1 MAKVGFWGLGSM
13 GLGMAQSLVREGHS
27 VCGHDP
33 RGVTLEGGT
42 DLSQAE
48 LDVAVIAVLN
58 AAQTESV
65 LDSILPDLRSGA
77 VVVACAT
84 VSPAFA
90 RDMAARCEERQIRY
104 LDAPISGGAKR
115 AAEGDLSIMASG
127 STAAFDA
134 AAPALEAMARTVFH
148 MGETVGAGSAMK
160 AVHQVLAGT
169 HIATMAEAMVF
180 GITQG
185 IAPDRF
191 LEVLPQCGG
200 TSWMLENRG
209 PHIRDGDY
217 TPHSA
222 VEIWIKDL
230 GIIEDIAGEAAIELP
245 MVRAALDGYRKAV
258 EMGLGREDDAA
269 IAKVYAAQA
278 GVDLPKARA

>member
-1 MAKVGFWGLGSM
+1 MADIGIWGLGSM
-13 GLGMAQSLVREGHS
+13 GLGMAQSLVRAGHR
-27 VCGHDP
+27 VAGHDP
-33 RGVTLEGGT
+33 RGVALEGGT
-42 DLSQAE
+42 DLAHAD
-48 LDVAVIAVLN
+48 LAIAVVVVLN

-65 LDSILPDLRSGA
+65 IDAILPDLSPGT

-84 VSPAFA
+84 VPPAFA
-90 RDMAARCEERQIRY
+90 RDMAARCEGRGVHY
-104 LDAPISGGAKR
+104 LDAPISGGSAR
-115 AAEGDLSIMASG
+115 AAAGDLSIMASG
-127 STAAFDA
+127 PKAAFDA
-134 AAPALEAMARTVFH
+134 AQPALDAMARTVFH
-148 MGETVGAGSAMK
+148 MGDAIGAGSAMK

-180 GITQG
+180 GMTQG
-185 IAPDRF
+185 IDPARF

-222 VEIWIKDL
+222 VDIWIKDL
-230 GIIEDIAGEAAIELP
+230 GIVGDIARDAGIELP
-245 MVRAALDGYRKAV
+245 MVDAALAGYRRAV

-278 GVDLPKARA
+278 GVTLP

>member
-127 STAAFDA
+127 PTAAFDA

>member
-1 MAKVGFWGLGSM
+1 MTNIGIWGLGSM
-13 GLGMAQSLVREGHS
+13 GLGMAQSLVKAGLPT
-27 VCGHDP
+27 VGHDP
-33 RGVTLEGGT
+33 RGVVLDGAADLETG
-42 DLSQAE
+42 DL
-48 LDVAVIAVLN
+48 DIAVIVVLN

-65 LDSILPDLRSGA
+65 IDAILPSLQAGA

-90 RDMAARCEERQIRY
+90 RDMASRCKAREVLY
-104 LDAPISGGAKR
+104 LDAPISGGAAR
-115 AAEGDLSIMASG
+115 AAQGDLSIMASG
-127 STAAFDA
+127 PNAAFDTA
-134 AAPALEAMARTVFH
+134 QPALDAMARTVFR
-148 MGETVGAGSAMK
+148 MGEEVGAGSAMK

-185 IAPDRF
+185 IDPARF
-191 LEVLPQCGG
+191 MEVLPQCGG

-230 GIIEDIAGEAAIELP
+230 GIINEIATDAAIDLP
-245 MVRAALDGYRKAV
+245 MVQAALGGYRKAV

-278 GVDLPKARA
+278 GVKLP

>member
-1 MAKVGFWGLGSM
+1 MARVGFWGLGSM
-13 GLGMAQSLVREGHS
+13 GLGMAQSLVRDGHD

-33 RGVTLEGGT
+33 RGVVLEGGC
-42 DLSQAE
+42 DLPNGD

-65 LDSILPDLRSGA
+65 LEAILPDLRSGA

-84 VSPAFA
+84 VSPDFA
-90 RDMAARCEERQIRY
+90 RDMADRCEKRQIRY

-115 AAEGDLSIMASG
+115 AADGDLSIMASG

-134 AAPALEAMARTVFH
+134 AKPALDAMSRTVFH
-148 MGETVGAGSAMK
+148 MGEAVGAGSAMK

-180 GITQG
+180 GVTQG
-185 IAPDRF
+185 IDPARF
-191 LEVLPQCGG
+191 MEVLPQCGG

-209 PHIRDGDY
+209 PHVRDGDY

-230 GIIEDIAGEAAIELP
+230 GIIQDIAADAAIELP
-245 MVRAALDGYRKAV
+245 MVQAALDGYRKAV

-278 GVDLPKARA
+278 GVDLPKGKA

>member
-42 DLSQAE
+42 DLPQAE